1 MPICML
7 IRFIHFQLCDSMDYS
22 PPGSSVH
29 GIFQA
34 GILERVAI
42 SFSRGFS
49 PLRNQTHISCIADG
63 FFTTEPPEK
72 PPKCI
77 ENVYTAYKQPKITR
91 VNCLKTHE
99 SRISIL
105 ALPSAGLFHISTVHW
120 HNFSI
125 RQKCV
130 TSLALSI
137 FCFACIIYSDILGML
152 STDGKIWV
160 EFVYL
165 SHIS

>member
-1 MPICML
+1 MCLTLLQPMNC
-7 IRFIHFQLCDSMDYS
+7 S
-22 PPGSSVH
+22 PMGSSVH
-29 GIFQA
+29 RIFQA
-34 GILERVAI
+34 GILEWVAI

-49 PLRNQTHISCIADG
+49 PPRNQTHISCIAGG

-77 ENVYTAYKQPKITR
+77 DYVYTAYKQPKITK

-99 SRISIL
+99 LRISIL
-105 ALPSAGLFHISTVHW
+105 ALPSAGIFHISSVHW

-125 RQKCV
+125 RQQCV
-130 TSLALSI
+130 TSLVLPMV
-137 FCFACIIYSDILGML
+137 CFACIIYTDILGMF

-160 EFVYL
+160 DFVYL